1 MYTIKLDRETLEN
14 LRVALEVALVAT
26 SPGVPLAFDEAYY
39 LEINPDVRAAVEDR
53 IFRSGYEHYQRH
65 GKAEML
71 IGKRS
76 PLITRP
82 AVAPVPTPTPLP
94 EIQWFPAES
103 YLSADDLV
111 RDVVKWNFEGAV
123 AVDGALVHDGFGPA
137 KQYWTWPDRSVQSRR
152 PQSPK
157 LNDSYASVDQL
168 MTHARAIEW
177 QWAILVDGKPV
188 KGGFDADNQASHYET
203 VGGLVQR
210 VKR

>member
-1 MYTIKLDRETLEN
+1 VTAEMYTIKLDSETLEN

-26 SPGVPLAFDEAYY
+26 SPAVPMAFDEAFY
-39 LEINPDVRAAVEDR
+39 LEANPDVRAAVEDK
-53 IFRSGYEHYQRH
+53 IFRSGYEHYVRH
-65 GKAEML
+65 GKAEGRL
-71 IGKRS
+71 
-76 PLITRP
+76 PTRP
-82 AVAPVPTPTPLP
+82 AVAPVPAPTPLP
-94 EIQWFPAES
+94 KTQWFPAES
-103 YLSADDLV
+103 YLSETDLV
-111 RDVVKWNFEGAV
+111 SDVVKWNFEWAV
-123 AVDGALVHDGFGPA
+123 NVDGARVHDGFGPA
-137 KQYWTWPDRSVQSRR
+137 KQYWTWPDKSVQSRR

>member
-1 MYTIKLDRETLEN
+1 VTAEMYTIKLDRETLEN

-26 SPGVPLAFDEAYY
+26 SQEVPLAFDEAFY
-39 LEINPDVRAAVEDR
+39 LEANPDVRAAVEDK

-65 GKAEML
+65 GKAEGRL
-71 IGKRS
+71 
-76 PLITRP
+76 PTRP
-82 AVAPVPTPTPLP
+82 AVAPVPAPTPLP
-94 EIQWFPAES
+94 KVQWFPAES
-103 YLSADDLV
+103 YLSEADLV
-111 RDVVKWNFEGAV
+111 SDVVKWNFDAAV
-123 AVDGALVHDGFGPA
+123 NVDGAQVHDGFGPA
-137 KQYWTWPDRSVQSRR
+137 KQYWTWPDRSVQSRK
-152 PQSPK
+152 PLSPK